1 MISSSLK
8 ELLERELSKINK
20 RSASGGTIDKVSP
33 LGGGDINEAFRLQTS
48 AGPFFM
54 KSNSAS
60 RFPGMFE
67 KEARGL
73 ELLGGTG
80 EIRVP
85 EVIVHG
91 QTGDDIFLVLEYIE
105 SAPRKATFWSDFG
118 RSLARMHTHGSDAF
132 GLDHDNYMG
141 SIPQS
146 NRRHNNWPSF
156 FAEERLEPMVRMARD
171 GGYFRRDTVN
181 AFERLYARLEDIFPE
196 EPPALIHGDLWTG
209 NHMVDDRGGA
219 CIIDP
224 AVHYGHREMDIAM
237 SRLFGSFDGEFYEAY
252 HAEYPLEK
260 GWQERVDICNLYPLL
275 VHVNLFGEGYVG
287 RVEIIMKNF

>member
-8 ELLERELSKINK
+8 EVLERELSKTTGQQL
-20 RSASGGTIDKVSP
+20 AIDHSTP
-33 LGGGDINEAFRLQTS
+33 LGGGDINEAYRLQTG
-48 AGPFFM
+48 AGSFFM
-54 KSNSAS
+54 KYNSAT

-73 ELLGGTG
+73 ELLEVTG

-85 EVIVHG
+85 KVILHG
-91 QTGDDIFLVLEYIE
+91 QSGDDIFLLLEYIE
-105 SAPRKATFWSDFG
+105 PASRAPTFWNDFG
-118 RSLARMHTHGSDAF
+118 RSLARMHRHTSKAF

-146 NRRHNNWPSF
+146 NRMRLSWPEF
-156 FAEERLEPMVRMARD
+156 FCEERLEPMVRMARD
-171 GGYFRRDTVN
+171 NGHFTRNIVL
-181 AFERLYARLEDIFPE
+181 AFDRLYDRLEEIFPQ

-209 NHMVDDRGGA
+209 NHMVDNQGQA

-224 AVHYGHREMDIAM
+224 AVHYGQREMDIAM
-237 SRLFGSFDGEFYEAY
+237 SRLFGSFAGEFYEAY

-260 GWQERVDICNLYPLL
+260 GWMERVDICNLYPLL
-275 VHVNLFGEGYVG
+275 IHVNLFGEGYVG
-287 RVEIIMKNF
+287 SVERIIKRF